1 MTMSLIEMNRLVT
14 LTQTGFFSPDI
25 DALIHVSH
33 SLQNMQCADFLLL
46 ADVFLKTLSSLL
58 FSFSHLRYVF
68 SMEHDALFS
77 REHSNFAFCNLPTCR
92 DSQRL
97 RLSGWSSQWFSFHRQ
112 FSFTAAMFSLQ
123 LYIRIFGMTWFLM

>member
-1 MTMSLIEMNRLVT
+1 MMMSLVLMNRLVT

-33 SLQNMQCADFLLL
+33 SLQIMQCADFLLL

-68 SMEHDALFS
+68 STEHDALFS

-92 DSQRL
+92 DYQRL
-97 RLSGWSSQWFSFHRQ
+97 RLAGWSYQWFSFHRQ
-112 FSFTAAMFSLQ
+112 FSFTAAI
-123 LYIRIFGMTWFLM
+123 YPDIRNDLVSHVKISFR